1 MKEEYI
7 RGNEKRKRRLVRDW
21 NMMVQT
27 TKREN
32 A

>member
-7 RGNEKRKRRLVRDW
+7 RGNEKRKRRLARDW

-27 TKREN
+27 TKRGN